1 MKVSLEKSVIYFFII
16 AAILIILIALVIWM
30 KEFEQISIKK
40 GFMKHNG
47 GLLFRVI
54 SEYES
59 EFKTKINENH
69 LNRAGITHGGYI
81 ASIIDAGIGTGVH
94 RATNDKV
101 CVTISLDIKFIG
113 STKNG
118 DEISG
123 IVKIDKI
130 TNSLVFA
137 SCKLRSNDKIVATA
151 SGVWKKTSYDFD

>member
-1 MKVSLEKSVIYFFII
+1 MSD
-16 AAILIILIALVIWM
+16 
-30 KEFEQISIKK
+30 FEQVSTHS

-47 GLLFRVI
+47 GLLFKVI
-54 SEYES
+54 SETES

-94 RATNDKV
+94 RANKNNIF
-101 CVTISLDIKFIG
+101 VTISLDIKFIG
-113 STKNG
+113 STKIG
-118 DEISG
+118 DEIIG
-123 IVKIDKI
+123 KVKIEKI

>member
-1 MKVSLEKSVIYFFII
+1 
-16 AAILIILIALVIWM
+16 M
-30 KEFEQISIKK
+30 KEFEQISIQQ

-47 GLLFRVI
+47 GLLFRMI
-54 SEYES
+54 SKYES

-81 ASIIDAGIGTGVH
+81 ASIIDAGVGTGVH
-94 RATNDKV
+94 RATSDKV

-113 STKNG
+113 STKKG

-130 TNSLVFA
+130 TNSLIFA
-137 SCKLRSNDKIVATA
+137 SCKLKSKDEIVATA
-151 SGVWKKTSYDFD
+151 SGDWKKTSYKFK